1 MSNDQVFVYFDIQ
14 YLVFN
19 IRYLK
24 LHLNISILT
33 FEELNLTTPILRA
46 LTELEFINPSPIQ
59 AQSVPVVMSGR
70 DVVGIAQTGTG
81 KTFAY
86 LLPILRLLKY
96 SEQKNPRVLILV
108 PTRELVLQVIAE
120 IEKLTKYMT
129 VRVGGI
135 YGGTNINTQKKVV
148 FNGLDIL
155 VATPGRLIDLASIG
169 SLKLTA
175 IQKLVIDEVDEML
188 EQEFRAQLTLILDML
203 PPKRQNILFSATLT
217 HEVEKI
223 FTQFFNNPIKIEIA
237 AHGTPLEKIIQ
248 KAYHVPNFA
257 TKINLLENLL
267 KTDNSMTKVLVF
279 ASTIKQADRLFEQL
293 NKKFPEEI
301 AVIHS
306 RMSQNNRFA
315 ALEKFGS
322 GKSLA
327 LIATDVAAR
336 GLDISDVTHVVNFDT
351 PDISGD
357 YIHRIGRTGRAG
369 KVGAAI
375 TFVNKVE
382 EEYFDA
388 IEELMKIKISI
399 EALPKEI
406 EVSKVFA
413 EFEKPINTGKNYLKA
428 IAKKKTTEVVQ
439 EKKQKN
445 QKIQL
450 GGPRRR
456 NPLKT
461 KSRNRGVERN
471 RAKKRKA

>member
-1 MSNDQVFVYFDIQ
+1 
-14 YLVFN
+14 
-19 IRYLK
+19 
-24 LHLNISILT
+24 LT
-33 FEELNLTTPILRA
+33 FEELNLNTPILRA

-59 AQSVPVVMSGR
+59 AQSVPIVMSGR

-86 LLPILRLLKY
+86 LLPILRLLKF

-108 PTRELVLQVIAE
+108 PTRELVTQVIAE

-135 YGGTNINTQKKVV
+135 YGGTNINTQKKLV

-169 SLKLTA
+169 SLKLTS

-188 EQEFRAQLTLILDML
+188 EQEFRAQLTMILDLL
-203 PPKRQNILFSATLT
+203 PKKRQNILFSATLT
-217 HEVEKI
+217 REVEKI

-248 KAYHVPNFA
+248 KAYHVPNFV
-257 TKINLLENLL
+257 TKLNLLENLL
-267 KTDNSMTKVLVF
+267 KTDTTMTKVLVF

-293 NKKFPEEI
+293 EKKFPEEVG
-301 AVIHS
+301 VIHS
-306 RMSQNNRFA
+306 RNSQNNRFA
-315 ALEKFGS
+315 ALEKFAS
-322 GKSLA
+322 GKSMV

-336 GLDISDVTHVVNFDT
+336 GLDISDVTHVINFDT

-369 KVGAAI
+369 KIGAAI
-375 TFVNKVE
+375 TFINKIE

-388 IEELMKIKISI
+388 IEELMKIKIPI
-399 EALPKEI
+399 EKLPKEI
-406 EVSKVFA
+406 EVSKVFS
-413 EFEKPINTGKNYLKA
+413 EFEKPITTEKNYLKA
-428 IAKKKTTEVVQ
+428 VAKKKTVDVVQ
-439 EKKQKN
+439 EKKLKN
-445 QKIQL
+445 QKINL
-450 GGPRRR
+450 GGSHKK
-456 NPLKT
+456 NPPKT
-461 KSRNRGVERN
+461 KTRNRGVERN
-471 RAKKRKA
+471 RAKKRNG

>member
-1 MSNDQVFVYFDIQ
+1 
-14 YLVFN
+14 
-19 IRYLK
+19 
-24 LHLNISILT
+24 LT
-33 FEELNLTTPILRA
+33 FEELNLNTPILRA

-59 AQSVPVVMSGR
+59 AQSVPIVMSGR

-86 LLPILRLLKY
+86 LLPILRLLKF

-108 PTRELVLQVIAE
+108 PTRELVTQVIAE

-135 YGGTNINTQKKVV
+135 YGGTNINTQKKLV

-169 SLKLTA
+169 SLKLTS

-188 EQEFRAQLTLILDML
+188 EQEFRAQLTMILDLL
-203 PPKRQNILFSATLT
+203 PKKRQNILFSATLT
-217 HEVEKI
+217 REVEKI

-248 KAYHVPNFA
+248 KAYHVPNFV
-257 TKINLLENLL
+257 TKLNLLENLL
-267 KTDNSMTKVLVF
+267 KTDTTMTKVLVF

-293 NKKFPEEI
+293 EKKFPEEVG
-301 AVIHS
+301 VIHS
-306 RMSQNNRFA
+306 RNSQNNRFA
-315 ALEKFGS
+315 ALEKFAS
-322 GKSLA
+322 GKSMV

-336 GLDISDVTHVVNFDT
+336 GLDISDVTHVINFDT

-369 KVGAAI
+369 KIGAAI
-375 TFVNKVE
+375 TFINKIE

-388 IEELMKIKISI
+388 IEELMKIKIHI
-399 EALPKEI
+399 EKLPKEI
-406 EVSKVFA
+406 EVSKVFS
-413 EFEKPINTGKNYLKA
+413 EFEKPITTGKNYLKA
-428 IAKKKTTEVVQ
+428 VAKKKTVDVVQ
-439 EKKQKN
+439 EKKLKN
-445 QKIQL
+445 QKINL
-450 GGPRRR
+450 GGSHKK
-456 NPLKT
+456 NPPKT
-461 KSRNRGVERN
+461 KTRNRGVERN
-471 RAKKRKA
+471 RAKKRNG

>member
-1 MSNDQVFVYFDIQ
+1 M
-14 YLVFN
+14 
-19 IRYLK
+19 
-24 LHLNISILT
+24 T
-33 FEELNLTTPILRA
+33 FEELNLNTPILRA
-46 LTELEFINPSPIQ
+46 LTDLEFINPTPVQ

-86 LLPILRLLKY
+86 LLPVLRLLKF
-96 SEQKNPRVLILV
+96 SEQKHPRVLILV

-120 IEKLTKYMT
+120 VEKLTKYMT
-129 VRVGGI
+129 VRVGGV
-135 YGGTNINTQKKVV
+135 YGGTNINTQKKLV

-169 SLKLTA
+169 SLKLSS

-203 PPKRQNILFSATLT
+203 PPKRQNILFSATLS

-223 FTQFFNNPIKIEIA
+223 FTRFFNNPVKIEIA

-248 KAYHVPNFA
+248 KAYHVPNFT
-257 TKINLLENLL
+257 TKINLLEYLL
-267 KTDNSMTKVLVF
+267 KEDDSMTKVLVF

-293 NKKFPEEI
+293 HKKFPGEI
-301 AVIHS
+301 GIIHS
-306 RMSQNNRFA
+306 RMSQNNRFD
-315 ALEKFGS
+315 ALEKFEA
-322 GKSLA
+322 GKCMA

-336 GLDISDVTHVVNFDT
+336 GLDISDVTHVINFDT
-351 PDISGD
+351 PDIAGD

-369 KVGAAI
+369 KIGIAI
-375 TFVNKVE
+375 TFINKVE
-382 EEYFDA
+382 EEYFEA
-388 IEELMKIKISI
+388 I
-399 EALPKEI
+399 EALMKLKIPIERLPKEVEI
-406 EVSKVFA
+406 SKIISA
-413 EFEKPINTGKNYLKA
+413 FEKPITTGKNYLKA
-428 IAKKKTTEVVQ
+428 VEKKKTTPVVH

-445 QKIQL
+445 QKVQL

-461 KSRNRGVERN
+461 KSRNRAVERN
-471 RAKKRKA
+471 RAKKRKG

>member
-1 MSNDQVFVYFDIQ
+1 
-14 YLVFN
+14 
-19 IRYLK
+19 
-24 LHLNISILT
+24 LT
-33 FEELNLTTPILRA
+33 FEELNLNTPILRA
-46 LTELEFINPSPIQ
+46 LTDLEFINPSPIQ
-59 AQSVPVVMSGR
+59 EQSVPVVMSGR

-86 LLPILRLLKY
+86 LLPILRLLKF

-120 IEKLTKYMT
+120 VEKLTKYMT

-135 YGGTNINTQKKVV
+135 YGGTNINTQKKLV

-169 SLKLTA
+169 SLKLTS

-188 EQEFRAQLTLILDML
+188 EQEFRAQLTMILDLL
-203 PPKRQNILFSATLT
+203 PKKRQNILFSATLT

-223 FTQFFNNPIKIEIA
+223 FLQFFNNPLKIEIA

-248 KAYHVPNFA
+248 KAYYVPNFA
-257 TKINLLENLL
+257 TKINLLEYLL
-267 KTDNSMTKVLVF
+267 KTDTEMKKVLVF

-293 NKKFPEEI
+293 NKKFPDEI
-301 AVIHS
+301 GIIHS

-315 ALEKFGS
+315 SLEKFAS
-322 GKSLA
+322 GKVMA

-369 KVGAAI
+369 KVGVAI
-375 TFVNKVE
+375 TFINKTE

-388 IEELMKIKISI
+388 IEGLMKIKIPI
-399 EALPKEI
+399 ESLPKEI
-406 EVSKVFA
+406 EVSKVFS
-413 EFEKPINTGKNYLKA
+413 EFEKPITTGKNYLKA
-428 IAKKKTTEVVQ
+428 MAKKKTEPAVQ
-439 EKKQKN
+439 EKKLKN
-445 QKIQL
+445 QKINL
-450 GGPRRR
+450 GGSHKK
-456 NPLKT
+456 NPPKT
-461 KSRNRGVERN
+461 KTRNRAVERN
-471 RAKKRKA
+471 RAKKRKGMK

>member
-1 MSNDQVFVYFDIQ
+1 M
-14 YLVFN
+14 
-19 IRYLK
+19 
-24 LHLNISILT
+24 T
-33 FEELNLTTPILRA
+33 FEELNLNTPILRA

-59 AQSVPVVMSGR
+59 AQSVPIVMSGR

-86 LLPILRLLKY
+86 LLPILRLLKF

-108 PTRELVLQVIAE
+108 PTRELVTQVIAE

-135 YGGTNINTQKKVV
+135 YGGTNINTQKKLV

-169 SLKLTA
+169 SLKLTS

-188 EQEFRAQLTLILDML
+188 EQEFRAQLTMILDLL
-203 PPKRQNILFSATLT
+203 PKKRQNILFSATLT
-217 HEVEKI
+217 REVEKI

-248 KAYHVPNFA
+248 KAYHVPNFV
-257 TKINLLENLL
+257 TKLNLLENLL
-267 KTDNSMTKVLVF
+267 KTDTTMTKVLVF

-293 NKKFPEEI
+293 EKKFPEEVG
-301 AVIHS
+301 VIHS
-306 RMSQNNRFA
+306 RNSQNNRFA
-315 ALEKFGS
+315 ALEKFAS
-322 GKSLA
+322 GKSMV

-336 GLDISDVTHVVNFDT
+336 GLDISDVTHVINFDT

-369 KVGAAI
+369 KIGAAI
-375 TFVNKVE
+375 TFINKIE

-388 IEELMKIKISI
+388 IEELMKIKIPI
-399 EALPKEI
+399 EKLPKEI
-406 EVSKVFA
+406 EVSKVFS
-413 EFEKPINTGKNYLKA
+413 EFEKPITTGKNYLKA
-428 IAKKKTTEVVQ
+428 VAKKKTVDVVQ
-439 EKKQKN
+439 EKKLKN
-445 QKIQL
+445 QKINL
-450 GGPRRR
+450 GGSHKK
-456 NPLKT
+456 NPPKT
-461 KSRNRGVERN
+461 KTRNRGVERN
-471 RAKKRKA
+471 RAKKRNG